1 MMPEGSSY
9 HHGWIKTTREGCQV
23 FITRDTWRME
33 EERKRMNEEENK
45 NYHNYKYKLYKN
57 YYHILS
63 FLHSFIYSIIS
74 TFILLLFINKV
85 SILSSH
91 FLSAPPPSFALQNQK
106 RQPFPVLCHILP
118 IFLSHSLFRFSTN
131 SVLLS
136 FKRERERERERASLS
151 FTRLINIQKS

>member
-9 HHGWIKTTREGCQV
+9 HHGWIKTTREGCEV
-23 FITRDTWRME
+23 FITRDSWKME
-33 EERKRMNEEENK
+33 EERKRVNEEENK

-91 FLSAPPPSFALQNQK
+91 FFLHLLLSHFRIRRDTLFLFSVMSFFPSFSLTPCFVSL
-106 RQPFPVLCHILP
+106 RILSP
-118 IFLSHSLFRFSTN
+118 LSL
-131 SVLLS
+131 
-136 FKRERERERERASLS
+136 KRERELPSS
-151 FTRLINIQKS
+151 PQD